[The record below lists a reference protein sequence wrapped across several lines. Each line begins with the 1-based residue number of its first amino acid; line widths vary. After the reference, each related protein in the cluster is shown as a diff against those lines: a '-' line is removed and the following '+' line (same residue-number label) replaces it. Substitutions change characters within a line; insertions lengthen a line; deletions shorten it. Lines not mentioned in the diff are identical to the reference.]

1 MIRLLAIVSGL
12 LLALCGAYAGLL
24 LWYDGE
30 RIRSAVS
37 DRLSERYGVS
47 FRADVLERTFSPR
60 PLIRIREMRIANE
73 KHSDEP
79 LIQVESASF
88 RLRPWT
94 LLVGPVT
101 LDDIVVDGIEVSVS
115 VDDDGALYW
124 DPLVEA
130 VSDWLYRFDW
140 SLRDVSVR
148 NLHTESRHVSRG
160 NDLLVS
166 AQSIDGSM
174 PRPADLTLS
183 ATGVSANLETAL
195 PLRVKGTAKLD
206 RLALQRQSGAL
217 PVTFSASGRV
227 GDKPLS
233 IEASGGNLLE
243 GDPMARDPLRATI
256 SLGTSTAEIRGTVS
270 RDADMHLALD
280 VTYDEPGEGDRPALH
295 VEGGVSDPGIDW
307 RFTDVRAIQGDSTLT
322 GVLEIRNR
330 NGRRMLDGSATV
342 THVEYP
348 EMGAEDEKGKGEKDA
363 KEKGLRDVLPKGD
376 LYSHLL
382 QAVDGFDAELEV
394 RAEQS
399 RLLGLPFA
407 WITIRTTLDRG
418 ALSATIEDSRIGESS
433 LQGSLTVTPGE
444 RQTSMELGAKLRNA
458 ELSAL
463 IAGIERLEGVTGRF
477 DGDLSLHA
485 TGNETPEVLDSTG
498 GRLTLFLDD
507 GAMPDPLAERIA
519 GDVLTAVFTDF
530 DESDKTPI
538 RCAVADFEVHGGVA
552 SARKML
558 LNTGAFLLFGD
569 GTINL
574 QEGTLDL
581 KFVPSAKDFSLV
593 SIHLPFRIHGPL
605 ADVQYDPDVS
615 RGVASLL
622 TPVELGSREEV
633 SCAPPPA
640 AASRNHPQ
648 TD

>member
-1 MIRLLAIVSGL
+1 MAGL
-12 LLALCGAYAGLL
+12 LLAACVAYAGLL
-24 LWYDGE
+24 LWYDGD

-37 DRLSERYGVS
+37 DRLSGRYGVS
-47 FRADVLERTFSPR
+47 FRADALERTLSPR
-60 PLIRIREMRIANE
+60 PLIRIEQMRVANE
-73 KHSDEP
+73 KYSDEP

-101 LDDIVVDGIEVSVS
+101 LDDIVVDGIEVSVPL
-115 VDDDGALYW
+115 DDDGALYW

-140 SLRDVSVR
+140 SLQDVSVR

-166 AQSIDGSM
+166 AQSIEGSM

-183 ATGVSANLETAL
+183 ATGVSANLETTL

-206 RLALQRQSGAL
+206 SLALQRQSGAL

-227 GDKPLS
+227 GDEPLG
-233 IEASGGNLLE
+233 IEAAGGNLLE
-243 GDPMARDPLRATI
+243 GDSMARHPLRATI
-256 SLGTSTAEIRGTVS
+256 NLGQSTAEIRGTVS
-270 RDADMHLALD
+270 RGSDMHLALD

-295 VEGGVSDPGIDW
+295 VKGGVSDPGADW

-322 GVLEIRNR
+322 GVLKVGNR

-348 EMGAEDEKGKGEKDA
+348 KIGTEDEDGNGKEDA
-363 KEKGLRDVLPKGD
+363 KEKGLRDVLPEGD

-382 QAVDGFDAELEV
+382 QAIDGFDAQLEV
-394 RAEQS
+394 RAEKS
-399 RLLGLPFA
+399 RLLGLPFD

-418 ALSATIEDSRIGESS
+418 ALSATIEDSRIRESR
-433 LQGSLTVTPGE
+433 LKGSFSVTPGE
-444 RQTSMELGAKLRNA
+444 RETSMELSAELRNA
-458 ELSAL
+458 ELAAL
-463 IAGIERLEGVTGRF
+463 ITGIERLDGVTGRF

-485 TGNETPEVLDSTG
+485 TGNETPAVLDSTG
-498 GRLTLFLDD
+498 GQLTLFLDD
-507 GAMPDPLAERIA
+507 GAIPDSLAERIA

-530 DESDKTPI
+530 DEDDKTPI
-538 RCAVADFEVHGGVA
+538 RCAVADFDVDGGVA
-552 SARKML
+552 SARRIL
-558 LNTGAFLLFGD
+558 LNTDEFLLFGD
-569 GTINL
+569 GNINL
-574 QEGTLDL
+574 REGTLDL

-622 TPVELGSREEV
+622 TPVDLGSREEV

-640 AASRNHPQ
+640 AASRSRLE